1 MKEGSFVVQFS
12 VFAVKP
18 KNNAAL
24 KTPFCDLFKLIYPIC
39 KVNHK

>member
-24 KTPFCDLFKLIYPIC
+24 KNTIL
-39 KVNHK
+39 